1 MTTTP
6 TPSQPPISEGF
17 ETWAKSFMDPLN
29 QVLFDMRDDGGSP
42 EEIALF
48 LLHRAV
54 AELCMAQRTRGE
66 SHKLLAEHLHYSV
79 DSVFRFDG
87 LDIAGTA

>member
-1 MTTTP
+1 MTIPMQTP
-6 TPSQPPISEGF
+6 TISEDF
-17 ETWAKSFMDPLN
+17 RTWAEGHMDPLN

-54 AELCMAQRTRGE
+54 AELALNGKTRGE
-66 SHKLLAEHLHYSV
+66 SHKLLSEHLHYSV

>member
-1 MTTTP
+1 MTIPMQTP
-6 TPSQPPISEGF
+6 TISEDYQV
-17 ETWAKSFMDPLN
+17 WAQGYMDPLN

-54 AELCMAQRTRGE
+54 AELALNGKTRGE

>member
-1 MTTTP
+1 MTIPMQTP
-6 TPSQPPISEGF
+6 TISEDYQV
-17 ETWAKSFMDPLN
+17 WAEGFMDPLN

-54 AELCMAQRTRGE
+54 AELALNGKTRGE

>member
-1 MTTTP
+1 MTIPMQTP
-6 TPSQPPISEGF
+6 TISEDF
-17 ETWAKSFMDPLN
+17 RTWAEGHMDPLN

-66 SHKLLAEHLHYSV
+66 SHKLLSEHLHYSV

-87 LDIAGTA
+87 LDVMGTA